1 MTCLLNNID
10 KKGSI
15 CRNEEV
21 SLILQETIMKW
32 VRVETFSSDVSSEV
46 ILVTRI

>member
-1 MTCLLNNID
+1 MICLSNTIID

-21 SLILQETIMKW
+21 LQETIVKW
-32 VRVETFSSDVSSEV
+32 VRVETFSSDISSEV
-46 ILVTRI
+46 ILVT